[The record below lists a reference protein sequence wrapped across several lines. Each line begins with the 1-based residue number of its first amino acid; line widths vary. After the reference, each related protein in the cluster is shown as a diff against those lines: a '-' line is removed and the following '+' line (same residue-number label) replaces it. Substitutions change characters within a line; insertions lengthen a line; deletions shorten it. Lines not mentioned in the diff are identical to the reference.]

1 MPQSPATRK
10 KRIDPADWVIY
21 ATVVVD
27 LGESTHQIGAR
38 LNEYGR
44 LQENEPISTRLRKR
58 PCLGLSA
65 DIQRQNRLFNIDGL
79 PL

>member
-1 MPQSPATRK
+1 M
-10 KRIDPADWVIY
+10 IY
-21 ATVVVD
+21 ATVVVV
-27 LGESTHQIGAR
+27 LGESPHQIGAR
-38 LNEYGR
+38 LNVYGR
-44 LQENEPISTRLRKR
+44 LQENETKYTRLRKR